1 MKRVIA
7 ATAGVAALAAL
18 AAGCSSNSGSGSAS
32 SSAPAPA
39 VSAPAS
45 APAPAAGGSAA
56 ALKVA
61 SSADGQILVD
71 GSGRT
76 LYLFEADTG
85 TTSTCNGSCATAW
98 PPDTTRGAPS
108 ATGLTASDVGQS
120 TRTDKS
126 TQVTYAGHPLY
137 YFSHD
142 AKPGDVNG
150 QGVTA
155 FGGSWYVVS
164 PSGSAITSSSA
175 ATGTPSTTPSS
186 SGYGGGY

>member
-1 MKRVIA
+1 MKRLIA
-7 ATAGVAALAAL
+7 VGSGVAAMVAL
-18 AAGCSSNSGSGSAS
+18 AAGCSSTSGSGSAS

-39 VSAPAS
+39 SSSAPAAS
-45 APAPAAGGSAA
+45 GSAA
-56 ALKVA
+56 SLKTA
-61 SSADGQILVD
+61 GSPDGQILVD

-76 LYLFEADTG
+76 LYLFKADTG

-98 PPDTTRGAPS
+98 PPDTTKGAPS

-155 FGGSWYVVS
+155 FGGTWYLVG
-164 PSGSAITSSSA
+164 PSGSAITSSSSA